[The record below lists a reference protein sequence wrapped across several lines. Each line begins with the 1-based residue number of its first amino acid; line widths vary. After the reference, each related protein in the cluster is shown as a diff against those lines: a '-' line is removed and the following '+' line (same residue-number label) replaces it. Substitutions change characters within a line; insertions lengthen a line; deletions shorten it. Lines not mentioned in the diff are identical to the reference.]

1 MITTNPA
8 NPDRNTQRIITCS
21 IFASWFLT
29 ELCLYIMNVKVTMIK
44 KLFVAFKFIIAS
56 IVIILVMI
64 DMSLMVI

>member
-8 NPDRNTQRIITCS
+8 NPDRNTQRIITGS